1 MAFFCV
7 RMRDNEC
14 SFIDKPTLLMPASS
28 PAKVAGT
35 AAFSKFMVVLQQ
47 VADAEEPVTIASL
60 ARDGDFP
67 RPTVY
72 RIVAALVAEGMLRE
86 NPRDNT
92 LSLGPRLMQLA
103 SRSWSRSDLRVAAV
117 DALKTLRD
125 VTGETVHL
133 AVPNGNTMIYIEKLE
148 SPSAVRMASRIG
160 TSVSMHSTAVGKA
173 YLFALPS
180 DALDALIP
188 QLEFRRYMPNSIGD
202 ADTLRA
208 QLEAFRSRGWSV
220 DDEENEAGIH
230 CFGAPILDAHGHP
243 IAAVSVSTLRFR
255 QKEDPVA
262 AYVTPL
268 MAACR
273 EIGARVAETPA
284 LAGGRDV

>member
-1 MAFFCV
+1 
-7 RMRDNEC
+7 
-14 SFIDKPTLLMPASS
+14 
-28 PAKVAGT
+28 
-35 AAFSKFMVVLQQ
+35 MVVLQQ
-47 VADAEEPVTIASL
+47 VADAEEPVTIAAL
-60 ARDGDFP
+60 ARDGGFP

-72 RIVAALVAEGMLRE
+72 RIVAALVAEGMLCE

-103 SRSWSRSDLRVAAV
+103 SRSWSRSDLRMAAV
-117 DALKTLRD
+117 EALKTLRD

-133 AVPNGNTMIYIEKLE
+133 AVPHGNTMIYIEKLE

-173 YLFALPS
+173 YMFALAQ
-180 DALDALIP
+180 DALDELIP
-188 QLEFRRYMPNSIGD
+188 QLAFTRYMPNTIGD
-202 ADTLRA
+202 AKTLRKQLDLFRA
-208 QLEAFRSRGWSV
+208 QGWSV

-230 CFGAPILDAHGHP
+230 CFGAPIVDAQGRP
-243 IAAVSVSTLRFR
+243 LAAVSVSTLRFR

-262 AYVTPL
+262 AYVRPL
-268 MAACR
+268 VEACR
-273 EIGARVAETPA
+273 EIGVRVGETPA